1 MEQPTRQLIRRIG
14 AVLMATYLGWVAI
27 LALLK
32 AGTAFPGIPWAE
44 VVYGPA
50 ITTVSIFLLVVLG
63 DWVELKIRGRANPG
77 GPVDRGPDRHQ
88 RPDA

>member
-14 AVLMATYLGWVAI
+14 LVMIAAYLGFVAI
-27 LALLK
+27 LALIK
-32 AGTAFPGIPWAE
+32 AGTAAEGLPWAE

-63 DWVELKIRGRANPG
+63 DWVELRIRGRANPG